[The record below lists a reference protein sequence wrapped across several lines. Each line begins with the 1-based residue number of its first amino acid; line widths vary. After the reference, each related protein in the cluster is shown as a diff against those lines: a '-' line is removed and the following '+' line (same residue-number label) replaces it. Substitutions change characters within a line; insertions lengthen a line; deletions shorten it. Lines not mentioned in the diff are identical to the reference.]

1 MFKHLLVCGLLLC
14 PLGAVR
20 AGPAECGDI
29 ALAYYELG
37 ALYYRG
43 PDGHWTGI
51 DKDVVDELARRT
63 GCRFQTTLE
72 SRVRIWSQ
80 LASGK
85 LDMSVSGIATP
96 EREKFAQFIPYFKTR
111 NYLLLEGTLP
121 PEAATPE
128 GFLAQASYKVAVVKS
143 FRHGGDY
150 DIWID
155 KLRAQGRVHE
165 AADFRAVVRL
175 LKIGRV
181 QAILALPTS
190 WVPMLR
196 QEALSDKV
204 RVLDW
209 SPRNSV
215 PHGLV
220 LARARIPEPIAGRLV
235 KAIQAMHDDG
245 TLLAIFRRHIGAE
258 LASELLI
265 D

>member
-1 MFKHLLVCGLLLC
+1 MFKHLLVYWLLLC
-14 PLGAVR
+14 TLGAVR
-20 AGPAECGDI
+20 ASPAECGDI
-29 ALAYYELG
+29 GLAFYELG

-43 PDGHWTGI
+43 PDGRWTGI

-63 GCRFQTTLE
+63 GCRFHTTLE

-96 EREKFAQFIPYFKTR
+96 EREKFAQFIPYFTTR
-111 NYLLLEGTLP
+111 NYLLQPRSLP

-128 GFLAQASYKVAVVKS
+128 GFLAQASYKVAVVKA
-143 FRHGGDY
+143 FKHGGDY
-150 DIWID
+150 DLWID
-155 KLRAQGRVHE
+155 KLRAQGRVYE
-165 AADFRAVVRL
+165 AADFRAVVQL

-190 WVPMLR
+190 WVPLL
-196 QEALSDKV
+196 QEEGLSDKV

-215 PHGLV
+215 PHGLI
-220 LARARIPEPIAGRLV
+220 LSRARIPEETVGRLA

-258 LASELLI
+258 LARELLI